1 MALMVY
7 RAISSYSGVNIC
19 SVVSD
24 WWEIAEISQT
34 SVLITQIWVIL
45 AENGNKQWPDFWV
58 LSAFFSPISFDIYRY
73 KISWTDVGPWRVKP
87 VSSHGV
93 ILFVCWPA
101 RGTFLSVCCLRC
113 CKSRAR
119 RVEAANLSSFIDKQS
134 EVQRRKDLTPVLF
147 TDVTSLLVCF

>member
-87 VSSHGV
+87 VSSRGV

-101 RGTFLSVCCLRC
+101 RGPFPLRSLPAPLQKQGTPC
-113 CKSRAR
+113 GGCKSELCYRQAAWASKEEGPDSGALHR
-119 RVEAANLSSFIDKQS
+119 RH
-134 EVQRRKDLTPVLF
+134 
-147 TDVTSLLVCF
+147 